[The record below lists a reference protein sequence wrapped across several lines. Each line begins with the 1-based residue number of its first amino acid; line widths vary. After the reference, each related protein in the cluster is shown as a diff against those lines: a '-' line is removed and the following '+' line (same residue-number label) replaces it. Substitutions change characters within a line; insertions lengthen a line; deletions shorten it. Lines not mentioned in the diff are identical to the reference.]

1 MLSLW
6 PGEREH
12 IGQSGCSRVCIT
24 AASLIDVWQ
33 AVKSENGKEV
43 IEKRDL
49 ADSRADQAE
58 VCLEAGWE
66 LLWESGCEITSWP

>member
-1 MLSLW
+1 MLCLW

-24 AASLIDVWQ
+24 AASLIYLWQ

-43 IEKRDL
+43 IEKREL
-49 ADSRADQAE
+49 VDSRADQAE
-58 VCLEAGWE
+58 VCLEAGWK
-66 LLWESGCEITSWP
+66 LLLESRCEITSWP